1 MVIHTHT
8 NPRAHHPE
16 TQRGLMPLDV
26 TSVTLTD
33 SATMILDTSIGDTE
47 QLYLWGVCFQTSSTG
62 LVVANIKSH
71 DEGVSYMKV
80 AATANAAFNVM
91 FPMPVKITT
100 GEGLQAIK
108 VNTGLGNNQLDDT
121 ISQLTLFYTR
131 INQ

>member
-1 MVIHTHT
+1 MTNLHI

-26 TSVTLTD
+26 TSVTLSD
-33 SATMILDTSIGDTE
+33 SETMILDTSIGDTE

-62 LVVANIKSH
+62 LVVASIKSH
-71 DEGVSYMKV
+71 DEAYEYMKV

-91 FPMPVKITT
+91 FPMPVKITR
-100 GEGLQAIK
+100 GEGIQAVK
-108 VNTGLGNNQLDDT
+108 VNTGLGNNQLNDT
-121 ISQLTLFYTR
+121 VSQLTLFYTR